1 MSIATRAELLELAC
15 RYHTPVLEDVA
26 YEPLHIDEPPPPS
39 LRALDRQGV
48 VIQIHSLSSG
58 FAPAL
63 RLGWVIAPAELITT
77 MRVASRK
84 SGSGVPLLVQHV
96 AGEVLGGHVYE
107 RCLSAL
113 RDAHNER
120 RMRFAAAIRACGL
133 LDAEMPRGGL
143 YFWCRMRNGWDSA
156 GASAAAGRH
165 RVGFSPGHIHYCQKT
180 EVSRRIRLCFTSLT
194 PALAAEGI
202 ARIAQMLETRYQ
214 EPEPLVDILQSA

>member
-1 MSIATRAELLELAC
+1 RPKFIYTNPTYQNPTSATMSIATRAELLELAC

-84 SGSGVPLLVQHV
+84 SGSGVPLL
-96 AGEVLGGHVYE
+96 
-107 RCLSAL
+107 
-113 RDAHNER
+113 
-120 RMRFAAAIRACGL
+120 
-133 LDAEMPRGGL
+133 
-143 YFWCRMRNGWDSA
+143 
-156 GASAAAGRH
+156 
-165 RVGFSPGHIHYCQKT
+165 
-180 EVSRRIRLCFTSLT
+180 
-194 PALAAEGI
+194 
-202 ARIAQMLETRYQ
+202 
-214 EPEPLVDILQSA
+214 